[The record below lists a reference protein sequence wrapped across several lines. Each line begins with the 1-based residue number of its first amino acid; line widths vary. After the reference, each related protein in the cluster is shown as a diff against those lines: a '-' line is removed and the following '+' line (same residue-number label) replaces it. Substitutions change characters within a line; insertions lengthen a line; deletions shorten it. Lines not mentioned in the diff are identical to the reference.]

1 MNRIERISAIL
12 IQLQSK
18 KVVKGQEIADRFSIS
33 LRTAYRDIRALEQS
47 GVPISSEAGIG
58 YSLVEGYRLPPISF
72 TQDEATAFLTA
83 DKLVEKF
90 TDKTT
95 ASQYQSA
102 LFKIKA
108 VLKNDEKDRVENL
121 EENIDIVNEYDISII
136 EKPSDHIQTI
146 LSSISD
152 KTALHLDYFALHS
165 QEETTRNVEPIGI
178 FLMGSNWYLIAFC
191 LLRNDYR
198 NFRLDRINKSIQTR
212 LPFSQKH
219 PSLKKYLKEFIK
231 TKQGIHSIR
240 IKVENS
246 CLKYLGEQKYYHG
259 FIKEKRHANHTEMIF
274 LSSSLEG
281 FARWFIMFGDLAT
294 ISEPK
299 ELKLCVK
306 QIATSILK
314 KLEKQ

>member
-95 ASQYQSA
+95 ANHYQSA

-108 VLKNDEKDRVENL
+108 VLKTDEKDRVENL
-121 EENIDIVNEYDISII
+121 EENIDIVNEYDIPYI
-136 EKPSDHIQTI
+136 EKPSNHIQTI

-165 QEETTRNVEPIGI
+165 QEETTRYVEPIGI
-178 FLMGSNWYLIAFC
+178 FLMGSHWYLIAFC

-198 NFRLDRINKSIQTR
+198 NFRIDRINKSIQTR

-246 CLKYLGEQKYYHG
+246 CLKYLGE
-259 FIKEKRHANHTEMIF
+259 
-274 LSSSLEG
+274 
-281 FARWFIMFGDLAT
+281 
-294 ISEPK
+294 
-299 ELKLCVK
+299 
-306 QIATSILK
+306 
-314 KLEKQ
+314 